1 MFCFC
6 RTQKAKMNGVGVCS
20 NCKERGHYA
29 EKCHELWAPLKEGFY
44 KGGGGGG
51 GGGGGD
57 DDETLQTAS
66 QLEAV
71 QQYYPALNKDDRTR
85 RFFIHMDILSHPD
98 CSGVHR
104 HVLQGFQV
112 PSIPHKIRC

>member
-29 EKCHELWAPLKEGFY
+29 EKCPELWASLKEGFY
-44 KGGGGGG
+44 SGGGGGG

-66 QLEAV
+66 QLAAV
-71 QQYYPALNKDDRTR
+71 QQYSPALNKDDRTR
-85 RFFIHMDILSHPD
+85 RFFIHMDILPDPD
-98 CSGVHR
+98 CNGVHS
-104 HVLQGFQV
+104 HVLQGIQV
-112 PSIPHKIRC
+112 PSISHKIRC